1 MYIYFYTEKQIIV
14 PVDFLVSCVAPL
26 IPELT
31 VQLWYVIVRV
41 GVRDAD
47 ASVMSLPSISIVFLP
62 VIA

>member
-41 GVRDAD
+41 GVCDANAYVPPKYFDCIFTGD
-47 ASVMSLPSISIVFLP
+47 A
-62 VIA
+62 